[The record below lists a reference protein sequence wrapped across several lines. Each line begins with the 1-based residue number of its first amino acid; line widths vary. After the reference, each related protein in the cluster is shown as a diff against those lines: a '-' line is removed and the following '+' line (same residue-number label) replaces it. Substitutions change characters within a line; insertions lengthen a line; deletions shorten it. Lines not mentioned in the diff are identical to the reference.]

1 MVFVSSVR
9 NWGGAQTPAC
19 LVSSLI
25 KKSLDGNKF
34 MVTDST
40 SFYAKAFIADR
51 RFFFHDILV
60 MMNTILKT
68 SKNEL

>member
-9 NWGGAQTPAC
+9 NGGGAQTPAC

-25 KKSLDGNKF
+25 KKSLDENKF

-51 RFFFHDILV
+51 RFLHDILV
-60 MMNTILKT
+60 MMKTILKK
-68 SKNEL
+68 SKN

>member
-25 KKSLDGNKF
+25 KKSLVKNEF

-40 SFYAKAFIADR
+40 SFYAKAFITDR
-51 RFFFHDILV
+51 RVSDDENKIENRQKSTL
-60 MMNTILKT
+60 NL
-68 SKNEL
+68 

>member
-25 KKSLDGNKF
+25 KKSLVRNEF

-40 SFYAKAFIADR
+40 SFYAKAFNTDR
-51 RFFFHDILV
+51 RVSDDE
-60 MMNTILKT
+60 NKLKIG
-68 SKNEL
+68 KNQL

>member
-9 NWGGAQTPAC
+9 NGGGAQTPAC

-25 KKSLDGNKF
+25 KKSLDENKF

-51 RFFFHDILV
+51 IFFF
-60 MMNTILKT
+60 MTF
-68 SKNEL
+68 